1 MNKTKIEIVM
11 RSLEW
16 KIEDCKE
23 EVEKARKSIEREM
36 ANFNEVTSPMW
47 IAQYGKEMETATDKR
62 KIYEEQKRQ
71 LQFLIE
77 E

>member
-11 RSLEW
+11 RNLEW
-16 KIEDCKE
+16 NIEDCKE
-23 EVEKARKSIEREM
+23 EVERARKSIEREM
-36 ANFNEVTSPMW
+36 ANFNEVISPMW
-47 IAQYGKEMETATDKR
+47 IAQYGKEMKAATEKR